1 MFQIG
6 AAGTDPLKDNLRS
19 NFNSFKKK
27 FNSNIFFQYYST
39 LGTQNFIYIHTLILL
54 SFLDPQQSQ
63 CRDISET
70 LFTKLPILFPS
81 KKGGDLT
88 TIRWKIIKHAP

>member
-39 LGTQNFIYIHTLILL
+39 LGTQNFIYIYIHSYSSFVQPPPYVEILG
-54 SFLDPQQSQ
+54 
-63 CRDISET
+63 IVK
-70 LFTKLPILFPS
+70 LFSPNFPFFS
-81 KKGGDLT
+81 HRKSGWESDNVT
-88 TIRWKIIKHAP
+88 MENH